1 MDLYYEILLLIIDNS
16 PSTTDHRPT
25 TPERCLQGSDE
36 SGPMPAS
43 RTSPLPPTM
52 RRTYSVILPCSCG
65 NLRVLER
72 SKRPLCCHFPFFGS
86 LWMGLTEKRRT
97 QSRAGSRNHDETPTA
112 YHARMLSCYPCH
124 FSCSFCRHVE
134 CSREA
139 PSCFLHLFFWSVP
152 LSLLLSSIKIHGKL
166 LHRELHTINCLIPIF
181 SFCVDRYLFLY
192 SYDDGK

>member
-1 MDLYYEILLLIIDNS
+1 MIIS
-16 PSTTDHRPT
+16 ACSTPT
-25 TPERCLQGSDE
+25 TRKWVQGSDE
-36 SGPMPAS
+36 SGSMPAS

-139 PSCFLHLFFWSVP
+139 PSCFLDLFFLVGPFIAPFVLYQNTRETAPSETAHHQLSDPNIFLLRGQVFF
-152 LSLLLSSIKIHGKL
+152 SLLL
-166 LHRELHTINCLIPIF
+166 R
-181 SFCVDRYLFLY
+181 RR
-192 SYDDGK
+192 